1 MTNTSDMEALLPPI
15 TSSISFLHLQKVFH
29 FSSTSHA
36 LNIEVASR
44 HGIFHNLTSFP
55 YSWPLGVSLITNFCK
70 QMHKKSVC
78 SQTCSERVGLPLNR
92 GATISKWS
100 KTSPNRQAKSP
111 RCTTNWRKLVSPDN
125 YVVWESH
132 LNQLLGVKDLL
143 IFGPLKMHNTNLK
156 ELHHYRLIK
165 QPEIVI
171 LTREQHIYST
181 SYKSKLSPRAKTCQ

>member
-111 RCTTNWRKLVSPDN
+111 RCTAYWGKLVSPDN
-125 YVVWESH
+125 YH
-132 LNQLLGVKDLL
+132 LSLWFEKLTWISSSV
-143 IFGPLKMHNTNLK
+143 LK
-156 ELHHYRLIK
+156 
-165 QPEIVI
+165 
-171 LTREQHIYST
+171 T
-181 SYKSKLSPRAKTCQ
+181 SLFLDPWKCTIQTWKNFIITGW

>member
-1 MTNTSDMEALLPPI
+1 ME
-15 TSSISFLHLQKVFH
+15 
-29 FSSTSHA
+29 
-36 LNIEVASR
+36 R
-44 HGIFHNLTSFP
+44 HGIFPNLTSFP
-55 YSWPLGVSLITNFCK
+55 YSWSLEASLITNLSIK
-70 QMHKKSVC
+70 QMHKKTVC

-100 KTSPNRQAKSP
+100 KTSPSPQAKSP
-111 RCTTNWRKLVSPDN
+111 RCTTDWGKLVSPDN
-125 YVVWESH
+125 YLVWETH

-156 ELHHYRLIK
+156 DLHHYRLIK

-181 SYKSKLSPRAKTCQ
+181 SYKSKLSPRAKTCQWSLQGCRG